1 MLEERKEKNE
11 QLKIEDLE
19 KVEKNKELQN
29 YVNREL
35 ESISKKLKM
44 IPNIGLKYMEYIS
57 ALIYAIYEDKKY
69 IKNILS
75 KNMEYIDIK
84 YIINGIEDK
93 LNEIRKKEKSRKLFI
108 DIRFDEIIN
117 EGDNKRLKETIIEIY
132 KLITEIEALEKNT
145 KSILAEAFE
154 YIIMKSASNGEISLK
169 KGEFYTPKGL
179 VKTMVKLLDIKPN
192 MSIYNP
198 ACGTGNFI
206 IESAKYC
213 KEIYAFGE
221 DENISNYNICITNL
235 WIHDIYDK
243 RIKEN
248 NEEKIQLVDRA
259 IANPP
264 YVDDNETIIDNRYY
278 KIPAKSNYI
287 KYLKEMIETLVI
299 DGKMAI
305 ALPQGFLFKKT
316 NLEYSIRTELIE
328 KNYIDAIISL
338 PEKLFY
344 NTKIPVIILVIN
356 KRKTRNEILFIDA
369 SKEYTKK
376 RKTNIL
382 TIENQNKIVST
393 YQNFK
398 KIDNYCNIVKLEEIK
413 KNNYDL
419 NIKTYVKIQNKIE
432 KIDEE
437 EIQKK
442 INYLEQKRYKIDS
455 QIREIIED
463 M

>member
-1 MLEERKEKNE
+1 MLEERNEKDKQLTIEDIKKKEKDKEIQNDINNKLE
-11 QLKIEDLE
+11 Q
-19 KVEKNKELQN
+19 
-29 YVNREL
+29 
-35 ESISKKLKM
+35 ISKRIKE

-57 ALIYAIYEDKKY
+57 ALIYAIYESKIY
-69 IKNILS
+69 TKN
-75 KNMEYIDIK
+75 KEYIQQLDIL
-84 YIINGIEDK
+84 YIINTIDYILNKIIE
-93 LNEIRKKEKSRKLFI
+93 KERSRNLFI
-108 DIRFDEIIN
+108 NIRFNEIIN
-117 EGDNKRLKETIIEIY
+117 ERLKEV
-132 KLITEIEALEKNT
+132 ITEICELMSKIDKLEGDT

-154 YIIMKSASNGEISLK
+154 YLIMKSASNGEISFK

-198 ACGTGNFI
+198 STGTGNFI

-213 KEIYAFGE
+213 KEIYVFGE
-221 DENISNYNICITNL
+221 EENISNYNICITNL
-235 WIHDIYDK
+235 WLHNIYNK

-248 NEEKIQLVDRA
+248 KEEKIQLVDRA

-264 YVDDNETIIDNRYY
+264 FVQDSENYINSIYY

-287 KYLKEMIETLVI
+287 KYLEEMINSLQQ

-305 ALPQGFLFKKT
+305 VLPHGFLFKKA
-316 NLEYSIRTELIE
+316 NLEYFTREKLI
-328 KNYIDAIISL
+328 KNNYIDAIISL

-344 NTKIPVIILVIN
+344 NTKIPVIILLIN
-356 KRKTRNEILFIDA
+356 KKRERNEVLFIDA

-382 TIENQNKIVST
+382 TIENQDKIVKT
-393 YQNFK
+393 YKNFEE
-398 KIDNYCNIVKLEEIK
+398 IYNYSNIVTIEEIR

-419 NIKTYVKIQNKIE
+419 NIKKYIQIQNKIE
-432 KIDEE
+432 EIDKEKIEE
-437 EIQKK
+437 K
-442 INYLEQKRYKIDS
+442 IYSLEQERYKLNK
-455 QIREIIED
+455 EINNLIKN